1 MADNE
6 HVFPQEQF
14 QPILEQSMA
23 LDGLLETAD
32 ITISFKDI
40 KKGDIQIPTCYG
52 DIYTIVNLHHRECA
66 ARLFPA
72 SYFDV

>member
-40 KKGDIQIPTCYG
+40 KKAISKS
-52 DIYTIVNLHHRECA
+52 LHVMGIST
-66 ARLFPA
+66 P
-72 SYFDV
+72 S